1 MFTGCLVGAFRK
13 TADQLFKHQTH
24 VVVIYRFWGEIH
36 VGKGA
41 NHLVE
46 QVGIFQQVDAGIE
59 VEVLEDLTSI
69 LGEGPHVGIQV
80 ITHMGFTQLGQLQ
93 RRAVV
98 ESVAA
103 GIEQQLLFGQLR
115 HGLGCI
121 HHGQHLGLA
130 K

>member
-1 MFTGCLVGAFRK
+1 MLTGCLVGAFRK
-13 TADQLFKHQTH
+13 AADQLFKHQTH
-24 VVVIYRFWGEIH
+24 VVVVYSFRGKIH

-80 ITHMGFTQLGQLQ
+80 ITDMGFTQLGQLQ
-93 RRAVV
+93 R
-98 ESVAA
+98 
-103 GIEQQLLFGQLR
+103 
-115 HGLGCI
+115 
-121 HHGQHLGLA
+121 
-130 K
+130 